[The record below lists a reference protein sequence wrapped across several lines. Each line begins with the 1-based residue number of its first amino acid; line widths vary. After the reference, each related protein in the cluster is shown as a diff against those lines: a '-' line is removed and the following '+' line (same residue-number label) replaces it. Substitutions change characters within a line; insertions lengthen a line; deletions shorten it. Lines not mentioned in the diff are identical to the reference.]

1 MPEPE
6 PYRIFISHA
15 WDDNEEY
22 KRLVRVLQEAPSF
35 QWTNTAPNAASVPPE
50 TEAGLTRALAEQ
62 IQAAQ
67 VVVILGGIYSDH
79 SFWIKKETSLAAAM
93 GKPILGVSPWGN
105 ERLPDVV
112 RQTASEIVGWNT
124 KAITSA
130 IQRLAQ

>member
-1 MPEPE
+1 MPEPK

-15 WDDNEEY
+15 WEDSAENS
-22 KRLVRVLQEAPSF
+22 RLVRVLQEAPSF
-35 QWTNTAPNAASVPPE
+35 RWTNTAPKAPSVPPD

-62 IQAAQ
+62 IKAAQ

-79 SFWIKKETSLAAAM
+79 SFWIRKETSLAKAL